1 MNSMVPEDKSVQVAD
16 GSTSIVGAVQGLVIG
31 DHNTV
36 NQTFNITQHDAY
48 LAQEWRALPAHWVER
63 TSVANQAVNAL
74 MPGAVVALCGMGG
87 SGKTALA
94 SRIASE
100 VASRFPAGC
109 FWIDLA
115 AGEIDDALL
124 RIALA
129 FGHDIS
135 LLKSRDA
142 RAQTVRSLMAG
153 KVALLVLDDAWKATD
168 LDCFLPLPQSC
179 AALLTTRDDSL
190 AASVA
195 NEVIAVEELAPTEAA
210 ALLAKAS
217 GTPDTEPVLPRLA
230 QLLGGL
236 PLALELA
243 GKLARQQ
250 ARRPGFSWK
259 TFADRFAE
267 GKQRLSLGLIGITV
281 RAAFDQTWT
290 RGLQSELQR
299 AFALLGIFPAGSIS
313 TAEITAAW
321 NADNTQ
327 SLEQLNQLV
336 DLSLIRPVDSVSI
349 RLHPLLADYAREM
362 SNELFGDEKISA
374 HQRVA
379 DYVFNAAPRPPRT
392 LSDISFVLRSHFH
405 AASAGDHERAERV
418 YPWFPRVNGEVTSDT
433 VQPVAIPGFLID
445 HGQYQT
451 HLLHERLG
459 LELMKESSPWARSF
473 AVFHVGEASMR
484 TGELNEAE
492 EYFKQAVTLIENEDG
507 REIGL
512 SKFLM
517 ALGQAQAQMGKLD
530 EALAS
535 FQRSVDFDRKVD
547 AEGGVVGAHSGA
559 LISMLGMADV
569 LGASDK
575 AESLDQANRICQQVH
590 AEAIEH
596 HKSDIAI
603 MALTRLVD
611 FFRQTDP
618 QQSVDL
624 LRQAKQIAQMSPN
637 ALAGRQGARYAR
649 LLGENA
655 MNLAT
660 SQQPTL
666 EDALDWLCLAI
677 AHSGECEAWQ
687 ELGYALYDLGNLLE
701 HILINGEPPLLA
713 SWACYS
719 LCESYLRETEG
730 GSARNAQFR
739 IDERIMPRIEE
750 SQRAEA
756 AASVAADPW
765 GLIDAALSPRSTG
778 WRPAV

>member
-1 MNSMVPEDKSVQVAD
+1 MVPEDNSLQLAD
-16 GSTSIVGAVQGLVIG
+16 RSTNIVGAVQGLVIG

-36 NQTFNITQHDAY
+36 NQTFNVTQHESY
-48 LAQEWRALPAHWVER
+48 LAQEWRTLPVHWVER
-63 TSVANQAVNAL
+63 TSL
-74 MPGAVVALCGMGG
+74 MSKAEETLTPGAVVALCGMGG

-94 SRIASE
+94 SRIASDL
-100 VASRFPAGC
+100 AKRFPGGC

-115 AGEIDDALL
+115 AGDIDDALL

-153 KVALLVLDDAWKATD
+153 KVALLVLDDAWKVTD
-168 LDCFLPLPQSC
+168 LASFLPLPQSC
-179 AALLTTRDDSL
+179 GALLTTRDDSL

-195 NEVIAVEELAPTEAA
+195 TEVIAVEELAPTEAA

-217 GTPDTEPVLPRLA
+217 GTSETEPILGRLA

-236 PLALELA
+236 PLPLELA

-259 TFADRFAE
+259 AFVDRFAE
-267 GKQRLSLGLIGITV
+267 GKQRLSLGLTGNTV

-321 NADNTQ
+321 NTDNTQ
-327 SLEQLNQLV
+327 SLGHLNQLV

-362 SNELFGDEKISA
+362 SNELVGDEKIGA

-379 DYVFNAAPRPPRT
+379 DYLFDAAPRPPRT
-392 LSDISFVLRSHFH
+392 LSDLSFVLRSHYH
-405 AASAGDHERAERV
+405 AASAGDHERANRV
-418 YPWFPRVNGEVTSDT
+418 YPWFPRVNGEVTPDT
-433 VQPVAIPGFLID
+433 VNPVAIPGFLID

-451 HLLHERLG
+451 HLLHERLV
-459 LELMKESSPWARSF
+459 LDLTKESSPWTRSF
-473 AVFHVGEASMR
+473 AVFRVGEASMR

-492 EYFKQAVTLIENEDG
+492 ECFKEAVTLIENEDG

-517 ALGQAQAQMGKLD
+517 ALGQVQAQLGKLD

-547 AEGGVVGAHSGA
+547 AEGKVIGAHSGA
-559 LISMLGMADV
+559 LISMLQMADV
-569 LGASDK
+569 LGESEK
-575 AESLDQANRICQQVH
+575 SESLDQADRICRQVH

-596 HKSDIAI
+596 HKPDIAI
-603 MALTRLVD
+603 MAQTRLIY
-611 FFRQTDP
+611 FLWQSDP
-618 QQSVDL
+618 EQATAL
-624 LRQAKQIAQMSPN
+624 LRDASQLVEKFPG
-637 ALAGRQGARYAR
+637 ALAGRQGSRYAR
-649 LLGENA
+649 LLAQSAVNLA
-655 MNLAT
+655 MNGQLPVA
-660 SQQPTL
+660 
-666 EDALDWLCLAI
+666 DALDWHCVTI
-677 AHSGECEAWQ
+677 ARAGECEAWQ
-687 ELGYALYDLGNLLE
+687 ELGYALYDLGSVLE
-701 HILINGEPPLLA
+701 HILVDGKPPLLA

-719 LCESYLRETEG
+719 LSESYLKDAEG
-730 GSARNAQFR
+730 GSPLNGQARV
-739 IDERIMPRIEE
+739 DERIVPRIEE
-750 SQRAEA
+750 SQRAVSA
-756 AASVAADPW
+756 ANVAADPW
-765 GLIDAALSPRSTG
+765 GLIDAALAPQSIG
-778 WRPAV
+778 WRPSA